1 MMTVESASSAWTN
14 QNLVELA
21 ERSNAAKKGNASAS
35 LVTIDQR
42 YGHGNN
48 IHITIVCHSS
58 INSKHLKAV
67 TM

>member
-1 MMTVESASSAWTN
+1 MLTVESAFSAWTS

-21 ERSNAAKKGNASAS
+21 ERNNAVKKGNASTL

-48 IHITIVCHSS
+48 THYNCMSLIANTQ
-58 INSKHLKAV
+58 KQ
-67 TM
+67 